1 MNKALQIPS
10 GQQLTVAPGVYST
23 QLTDISD
30 MINAIMPLMM
40 LMMFM
45 GMMMPMMRGMTS
57 AITTTK

>member
-45 GMMMPMMRGMTS
+45 GMMMPMIQGMTKS
-57 AITTTK
+57 MSTS